1 MLTKERLIEKI
12 NQLPPEFFQ
21 EVDDFIDFIQLKR
34 KGLFIGGSLEDYQE
48 SFREIR
54 EHKEGK
60 IKLSKA
66 EDLLNEP

>member
-21 EVDDFIDFIQLKR
+21 EVDDFIDFIQFKR
-34 KGLFIGGSLEDYQE
+34 SGLLLGGSLEDYQE
-48 SFREIR
+48 SFQEIR
-54 EHKEGK
+54 KHKEGK

-66 EDLLNEP
+66 EDLLNES